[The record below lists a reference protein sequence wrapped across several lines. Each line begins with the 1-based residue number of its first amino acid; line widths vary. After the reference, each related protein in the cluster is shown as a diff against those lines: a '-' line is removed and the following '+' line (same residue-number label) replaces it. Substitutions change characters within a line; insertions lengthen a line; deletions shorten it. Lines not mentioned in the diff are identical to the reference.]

1 MTAFTASGRK
11 VGIHLL
17 PGYDYTIAAAL
28 KAGLTA
34 AGVIPMIVSPSTG
47 PVESGNGG
55 SLDSQFNFENC
66 RSTHF
71 DSVVFVGAAPGKD
84 EAGYVKKLKT
94 GRIIHVAREAYM
106 HQKAIAATGN
116 AVQWLSDVC
125 LPGEFTKAK
134 EGGVQQ
140 EKGVLMGVETGT
152 GVQFVKEYIDA
163 VAKHRVWDREVE
175 HIAA

>member
-1 MTAFTASGRK
+1 M
-11 VGIHLL
+11 
-17 PGYDYTIAAAL
+17 PGFDYKIAGEL

-47 PVESGNGG
+47 PIESGNGG

-71 DSVVFVGAAPGKD
+71 DAVVFVGAAPGKD
-84 EAGYVKKLKT
+84 EAGYAKKLKT

-116 AVQWLSDVC
+116 AVQWLDQVC

-134 EGGVQQ
+134 ESGVQQ
-140 EKGVLMGVETGT
+140 ENGVLLGNDTGLGVS
-152 GVQFVKEYIDA
+152 FVKQFIDA